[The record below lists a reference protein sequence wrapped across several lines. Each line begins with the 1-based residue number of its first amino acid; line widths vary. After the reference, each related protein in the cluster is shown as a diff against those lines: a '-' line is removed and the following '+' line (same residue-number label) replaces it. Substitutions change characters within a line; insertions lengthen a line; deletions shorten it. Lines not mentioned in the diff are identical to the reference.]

1 MRIAFGV
8 ISLLFALWLVMQLTR
23 QQIQST
29 APALAQLQAA
39 STAASGVGGGRV
51 GKALGQSVETTLNK
65 GASRS
70 GAEDER

>member
-1 MRIAFGV
+1 MRIALGV

-39 STAASGVGGGRV
+39 SATASGAASGRAGTV
-51 GKALGQSVETTLNK
+51 LGQSVEATLNK
-65 GASRS
+65 GASRT
-70 GAEDER
+70 GADDDR